1 MNHTILK
8 TLSLSLLLLT
18 VTAQA
23 EMKCESGKCS
33 SGKESPAKV
42 APEKPEQA
50 KKTNGSMTAE
60 EHALMLKKEK
70 KTLETKP
77 TAKSSGTMTA
87 EEHAKMPEKEAL
99 EAKAEKPDPAKAL
112 EKKNRRVI
120 EQLFNVRT
128 VKVKALEAAKEQVN
142 YGYIVIEDSRRV
154 DVVSWYAGYVEKLYA
169 NTRYKKV
176 EKGEALAKVY
186 SPEVYKA
193 KQDYLNSLKFN
204 AQRAAPGMLKGAK
217 EKLRLLNISEKEID
231 QIRRSRRV
239 DEYTTIYAPIAGW
252 IFIKKL
258 NEGSSFKKQEKLFE
272 IVNLDK
278 VWLEA
283 KLFQNE
289 LEKLDTLENFT
300 VKVKGVSSEFKAKKA
315 LLYPMLDPK
324 EATAT
329 LRLLVENRDEI
340 LKPGMY
346 AKVHASAET
355 KRRLVIPRTAA
366 LRKDGRWY
374 AFLATD
380 FKGEYE
386 PVEIDVEPLDNV
398 YFIVKKGLSEGEK
411 VVDNALFMMDSDA
424 QINSIY

>member
-1 MNHTILK
+1 MKHNVLK

-23 EMKCESGKCS
+23 EMKCESGKCT
-33 SGKESPAKV
+33 SGKETAAKV
-42 APEKPEQA
+42 APEKPE
-50 KKTNGSMTAE
+50 KDVKTNGSMTAD
-60 EHALMLKKEK
+60 EHTLMLQKEK
-70 KTLETKP
+70 KELEKKTA
-77 TAKSSGTMTA
+77 AKSSGTMTA
-87 EEHAKMPEKEAL
+87 EEHAKMLEKEAR
-99 EAKAEKPDPAKAL
+99 EAKNKKPDPAKEL

-128 VKVKALEAAKEQVN
+128 VKVKALKAAKEQVN

-169 NTRYKKV
+169 NTLYKKV
-176 EKGEALAKVY
+176 EKGEALVKVY

-204 AQRAAPGMLKGAK
+204 AQRASPGMLRGAK

-231 QIRRSRRV
+231 QIKRSRRV
-239 DEYTTIYAPIAGW
+239 NEYTTIYAPISGW
-252 IFIKKL
+252 IFTKKL

-272 IVNLDK
+272 IVNIDK

-289 LEKLDTLENFT
+289 LEKLSTLENFT
-300 VKVKGVSSEFKAKKA
+300 VKVKGVPSEFKAKKT

-329 LRLLVENRDEI
+329 LRLLVNNENEL

-346 AKVHASAET
+346 AKVHASAMT
-355 KRRLVIPRTAA
+355 KSRLVIPRTAA
-366 LRKDGRWY
+366 LRKDGKWY

-386 PVEIDVEPLDNV
+386 PVEIDIEPLDNV
-398 YFIVKKGLSEGEK
+398 YYIVKKGLSDGEN
-411 VVDNALFMMDSDA
+411 VVNNALFMMDSDA

>member
-1 MNHTILK
+1 MKHNVLK

-23 EMKCESGKCS
+23 EMKCESGKCT
-33 SGKESPAKV
+33 SGKETAAKV

-50 KKTNGSMTAE
+50 AKTNGSMTAE

-70 KTLETKP
+70 KELEAK
-77 TAKSSGTMTA
+77 TATKSSGTMTA
-87 EEHAKMPEKEAL
+87 EEHAKMLEKEAL
-99 EAKAEKPDPAKAL
+99 EAKNKKPDPAKEL

-128 VKVKALEAAKEQVN
+128 VKVKALKAAKEQVN

-169 NTRYKKV
+169 NTLYKKV

-204 AQRAAPGMLKGAK
+204 AQRASPGMLRGAK

-231 QIRRSRRV
+231 QIKRSRRV
-239 DEYTTIYAPIAGW
+239 NEYTTIYAPIAGW
-252 IFIKKL
+252 IFTKKL

-289 LEKLDTLENFT
+289 LEKLNRLENFT
-300 VKVKGVSSEFKAKKA
+300 VKVKGVAGSFKAKKT

-329 LRLLVENRDEI
+329 LRLSVDNTNEA

-346 AKVHASAET
+346 AKLHASGIAST
-355 KRRLVIPRTAA
+355 RLVIPRTAA
-366 LRKDGRWY
+366 LRKDGKWY

-398 YFIVKKGLSEGEK
+398 YYIVKKGLSDGEK
-411 VVDNALFMMDSDA
+411 VVNNALFMMDSDA

>member
-1 MNHTILK
+1 MKHNLLK
-8 TLSLSLLLLT
+8 ALSLSLLLLT
-18 VTAQA
+18 VAAQA
-23 EMKCESGKCS
+23 EMKCESGKCT
-33 SGKESPAKV
+33 SGKETAAKV
-42 APEKPEQA
+42 APEKPT
-50 KKTNGSMTAE
+50 KTR
-60 EHALMLKKEK
+60 
-70 KTLETKP
+70 
-77 TAKSSGTMTA
+77 GTMTA
-87 EEHAKMPEKEAL
+87 EEHAQMLKKET
-99 EAKAEKPDPAKAL
+99 EEVKNKKPDPAKVLA
-112 EKKNRRVI
+112 KKNRHII

-128 VKVKALEAAKEQVN
+128 VKVKALTAAKEQVN
-142 YGYIVIEDSRRV
+142 YGYIVVEDSRRV
-154 DVVSWYAGYVEKLYA
+154 DVVSWYTGYVEKLYA
-169 NTRYKKV
+169 NTLYKKV
-176 EKGEALAKVY
+176 EKGEALVKVY

-204 AQRAAPGMLKGAK
+204 AQRSSPGMLKGAK

-231 QIRRSRRV
+231 QIKRSRSV
-239 DEYTTIYAPIAGW
+239 DEYTTIYAPISGW
-252 IFIKKL
+252 IFTKKL

-289 LEKLDTLENFT
+289 LRKLNSLDNFT
-300 VKVKGVSSEFKAKKA
+300 VKVKGISGEFKAKKT

-329 LRLLVENRDEI
+329 LRLLINNENEL

-346 AKVHASAET
+346 AKVHSSAVT
-355 KRRLVIPRTAA
+355 KSRLVIPRTAA
-366 LRKDGRWY
+366 LRKDGKWY

-386 PVEIDVEPLDNV
+386 PVEIDIEPLDNI
-398 YFIVKKGLSEGEK
+398 YYSVKKGLSEEDN
-411 VVDNALFMMDSDA
+411 VVNNALFMMDSDA